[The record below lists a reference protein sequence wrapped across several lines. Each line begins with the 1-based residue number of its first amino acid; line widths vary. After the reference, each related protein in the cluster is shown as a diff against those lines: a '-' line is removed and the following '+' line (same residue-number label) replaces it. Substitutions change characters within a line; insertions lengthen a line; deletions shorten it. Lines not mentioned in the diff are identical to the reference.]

1 MARVC
6 IIPIIYKVPT
16 VDRKIEKSRWN
27 SKRLMTIGGIAG
39 LALLIAAS
47 LFFTSGKSK
56 LNVDTERLTIS
67 EVTKGPFREYIPV
80 NGVVLPITTIYLDAL
95 EGGRV
100 EQRFVEDGFDS
111 CLERK
116 PVIKTKIK
124 KIDGEVE
131 AHLIALSCGKA
142 PEGFSKWSLRLLADK
157 MVELKYVD
165 DISYETIRK
174 ALKKTS

>member
-1 MARVC
+1 MVK
-6 IIPIIYKVPT
+6 YKVSLT
-16 VDRKIEKSRWN
+16 KEEREQLTAIVSKGSHTAQQYRTAYILLNCDQGEHNEKIINEEVSRVLKVSMRMIDRVK
-27 SKRLMTIGGIAG
+27 
-39 LALLIAAS
+39 
-47 LFFTSGKSK
+47 
-56 LNVDTERLTIS
+56 
-67 EVTKGPFREYIPV
+67 
-80 NGVVLPITTIYLDAL
+80 
-95 EGGRV
+95 
-100 EQRFVEDGFDS
+100 QRFVEDGFDS

>member
-1 MARVC
+1 MIR
-6 IIPIIYKVPT
+6 YKVILRKEEREQLT
-16 VDRKIEKSRWN
+16 AIVSKGSHTAQQYRNAYILLNCDESEHNEKIINEEVSRVLKVSMRMIDRVK
-27 SKRLMTIGGIAG
+27 
-39 LALLIAAS
+39 
-47 LFFTSGKSK
+47 
-56 LNVDTERLTIS
+56 
-67 EVTKGPFREYIPV
+67 
-80 NGVVLPITTIYLDAL
+80 
-95 EGGRV
+95 
-100 EQRFVEDGFDS
+100 QRFVEEGFES

-116 PVIKTKIK
+116 PISKTKTK

-131 AHLIALSCGKA
+131 AHLIALSCGAA